1 MRTASGL
8 VIFSLCT
15 YAVYIFIIRS
25 AERVA
30 LQSPF
35 TPSSSNENA
44 PFLPAGEYAALRA
57 ELGLL
62 GDPSYQSR
70 LSTTSAPNGTAPLH
84 SLSQNYGTTQN
95 DVSSGRLAHRAETAG
110 LTDLRDES
118 WHHIGLRKMR
128 RRTSTF
134 GLGIDFTHLSTNIPS
149 SILPMPSL
157 SPHSVARLRDQR
169 AKSPHSLHFAVD
181 ALREPCTSSNL
192 VVREYALLATKDAEL
207 IMSGSSSSKSAR
219 GGNAATSRSSS
230 KNSAASTSRAGSTK
244 RARGGR
250 RLPPRIEH

>member
-8 VIFSLCT
+8 VIFLLCT
-15 YAVYIFIIRS
+15 YAVYAYVLRS
-25 AERVA
+25 VERVA
-30 LQSPF
+30 AQSSF
-35 TPSSSNENA
+35 TPSTSDENA

-57 ELGLL
+57 ELGLMEN
-62 GDPSYQSR
+62 PSHLSR
-70 LSTTSAPNGTAPLH
+70 LSTESFHKQIASPH
-84 SLSQNYGTTQN
+84 SLSQNSGTQK
-95 DVSSGRLAHRAETAG
+95 DVSSEPLAHRAETAG

-149 SILPMPSL
+149 AILPLPSL
-157 SPHSVARLRDQR
+157 SPRRVTRPRDQHFHP
-169 AKSPHSLHFAVD
+169 SHTLHFAVD
-181 ALREPCTSSNL
+181 ALREPCTSSEH
-192 VVREYALLATKDAEL
+192 VVREYVLFATKESAL
-207 IMSGSSSSKSAR
+207 SGSGSSKTAR
-219 GGNAATSRSSS
+219 GGNSAISKSSS
-230 KNSAASTSRAGSTK
+230 KNSAGSTSRAGSTK